1 MIMIIIMIIVM
12 IIRAAG
18 WGGAAGTGV
27 PRGVQTSR
35 DDSFLAFAARLNLPR
50 ICACMLEDAP

>member
-1 MIMIIIMIIVM
+1 MIIMIIT
-12 IIRAAG
+12 IIIIIIHTAG
-18 WGGAAGTGV
+18 WGGVAGTGR
-27 PRGVQTSR
+27 PPGVQTSP